1 VARSLPPIKGGR
13 RGPEGV
19 ADGQGL
25 RLRRAACLLSCAA
38 ASIIVT
44 PSALASTRSP
54 RPAGSPSWTVYHD
67 DPAGS
72 GVAAGVRSVDTSA
85 RAWTSQTLYG
95 QLYGEPLVFDN
106 RGYVATENDVVY
118 ALSAETGAIVW
129 SARLGI
135 PVPAGTRLL
144 CSPSSSAPA
153 SRRPA

>member
-1 VARSLPPIKGGR
+1 
-13 RGPEGV
+13 
-19 ADGQGL
+19 
-25 RLRRAACLLSCAA
+25 
-38 ASIIVT
+38 
-44 PSALASTRSP
+44 
-54 RPAGSPSWTVYHD
+54 
-67 DPAGS
+67 
-72 GVAAGVRSVDTSA
+72 
-85 RAWTSQTLYG
+85 
-95 QLYGEPLVFDN
+95 VFDN